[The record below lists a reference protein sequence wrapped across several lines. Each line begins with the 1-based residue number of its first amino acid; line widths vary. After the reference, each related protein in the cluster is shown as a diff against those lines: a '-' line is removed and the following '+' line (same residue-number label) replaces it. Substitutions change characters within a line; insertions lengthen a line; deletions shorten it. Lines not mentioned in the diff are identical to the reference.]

1 MSRPQGG
8 QSGGSPTNPSSSGN
22 RPSGNWIDA
31 SICARSG
38 STIERHFAAAELPRL
53 REAGAGDETEVTTRL
68 RFSQFDGR
76 VVIEGEL
83 EGVLMLECQRC
94 MKPFAFELHEPFKVM
109 LVEDEEELEREP
121 GGYEAILGNPAHFD
135 LLGFAEDQ
143 ALLALPLV
151 PKHESE
157 SCAEIALA
165 AEADASEA
173 EQGTQRPFGNLR
185 DLMRGRD
192 EK

>member
-8 QSGGSPTNPSSSGN
+8 QSGGSAANSTSNGN
-22 RPSGNWIDA
+22 RIDA

-53 REAGAGDETEVTTRL
+53 REAGAGDKTEVTTRL

-151 PKHESE
+151 PKHQSE

-165 AEADASEA
+165 AEPDALEA

>member
-8 QSGGSPTNPSSSGN
+8 QSGGSAANSTPGGN
-22 RPSGNWIDA
+22 RIDA

-109 LVEDEEELEREP
+109 LVDDEKDLELEP
-121 GGYEAILGNPAHFD
+121 GGYEAILANPARFD

-165 AEADASEA
+165 AEPGAQGA